1 MDLTDEEFAQAE
13 ARGAALREKGHATAA
28 RYDHKANRLI
38 VSLHNGVELTVPVH
52 LIQDLADAAPGQLS
66 TIEITPSGLGL
77 HWPDIDADVYVP
89 GILAGTFGTKA
100 WMASVMGE
108 KGGRVRSEAKAEAAR
123 ENGRKGGRP
132 KKIKA

>member
-1 MDLTDEEFAQAE
+1 MELTEQDFARAE
-13 ARGAALREKGHATAA
+13 TSMSAIREKGHATAA

-108 KGGRVRSEAKAEAAR
+108 KGGRVRSHAKAEAAR
-123 ENGRKGGRP
+123 ANGRKGGRP
-132 KKIKA
+132 KKVKA

>member
-1 MDLTDEEFAQAE
+1 MDLTDQEFAQAE
-13 ARGAALREKGHATAA
+13 ARGAVLREKGHATAA

-89 GILAGTFGTKA
+89 GILAGTFGTKS

-132 KKIKA
+132 KKVKA

>member
-1 MDLTDEEFAQAE
+1 MELTEQDFSE
-13 ARGAALREKGHATAA
+13 AKARMSAVREKGHATAA

-38 VSLHNGVELTVPVH
+38 VSLHNGVEVAVPVH
-52 LIQDLADAAPGQLS
+52 LLQGLAEATPSHLS
-66 TIEITPSGLGL
+66 KIEITPSGLGL

-89 GILAGTFGTKA
+89 GLLAGTFGTKS
-100 WMASVMGE
+100 WMASILGE
-108 KGGRVRSEAKAEAAR
+108 KGGRVRSSAKTDAAR

>member
-1 MDLTDEEFAQAE
+1 MDLTDQEFAEAE

-52 LIQDLADAAPGQLS
+52 LIQDLANAAPGQLS
-66 TIEITPSGLGL
+66 NIEVTPSGLGL

-108 KGGRVRSEAKAEAAR
+108 KGGRVKSVAKSNASRA
-123 ENGRKGGRP
+123 NGRKGGRP
-132 KKIKA
+132 KKIEA